1 MYKLHPINL
10 GILPLLVLLFFLVSC
25 TTEKKENKLSLIDSP
40 TSANTEEPFLCS
52 GQDGNVYLSWIE
64 KQASL
69 ATLKYAKLI
78 EGKWSAPTTIAEGN
92 RWFVNWADHP
102 VLAVNKTGVMMAHY
116 LEMSDTGTYTYDIKI
131 VIKKAAS
138 NQWSEPF
145 TLHDDGV
152 KAEHGFVSMSPL
164 ENGNFFLTWLDGRNT
179 SGAHHDHHGGGAM
192 TIRGAILNSEG
203 RKLEEWAL
211 DQRVCDCC
219 QTTNGVTADGLIA
232 VYRDRS
238 DEEVRDMS
246 YVMYANN
253 KWSEP
258 KILFADNWKIN
269 GCPVNGPSV
278 STSGTEVVVG
288 WFSAAENEPKVQ
300 VIFSQNNGES
310 FGTPIRLDQGKAIG
324 RVKTTF
330 INSDMAFVSW
340 MEGNQIVG
348 AMVNQ
353 NEISE
358 RYVLANSS
366 VQRSSGFPQLAKWND
381 QVVLAWTDPELN
393 QIKTGFINIK

>member
-1 MYKLHPINL
+1 
-10 GILPLLVLLFFLVSC
+10 VLFIFSVSC
-25 TTEKKENKLSLIDSP
+25 TTEKKANKLSLIDSP

-52 GQDGNVYLSWIE
+52 GEDGNVYLSWIE
-64 KQASL
+64 KQASH

-78 EGKWSAPTTIAEGN
+78 EGKWSAPTTIAKGN

-102 VLAVNKTGVMMAHY
+102 VIAVNKTGDMMAHY

-138 NQWSEPF
+138 NQWSEPII
-145 TLHDDGV
+145 LHDDGV
-152 KAEHGFVSMSPL
+152 KAEHGFVSMSAL
-164 ENGNFFLTWLDGRNT
+164 ENGKFFLTWLDGRNT
-179 SGAHHDHHGGGAM
+179 SGAHHGHHGGGAM
-192 TIRGAILNSEG
+192 TIRAAILNSEG

-238 DEEVRDMS
+238 DKEVRDMS
-246 YVMYANN
+246 YVIYANN

-278 STSGTEVVVG
+278 STSGEEVVVG

-300 VIFSQNNGES
+300 VIFSQNGGAS
-310 FGTPIRLDQGKAIG
+310 FGIPIRLDQGKAIG

-348 AMVNQ
+348 AKVNQ
-353 NEISE
+353 NGIIE

-366 VQRSSGFPQLAKWND
+366 AQRSSGFPQLAKWND
-381 QVVLAWTDPELN
+381 QLVMAWTDPELK
-393 QIKTGFINIK
+393 QIKTGFINLK